1 MAFEEQNEP
10 IIDATAGRKAS
21 VSTSTFFKTLKLLVV
36 SIRPKQW
43 YKNILLFVGIVFSAN
58 LLNASMWVTAM
69 MAFAY
74 FCMLSAGEYLLNDI
88 LDKERDSIHPIKAK
102 RPIASGQLNVKFAFI
117 CALSLIALALLGAY
131 LTISVKFFAI
141 SALFMVLISLYSI
154 VLKHLFI
161 VDILTISSGFVI
173 RAIAGALAI
182 DVPFSS
188 WLVICTFLLALFL
201 ALEKRWHE
209 IALLSENA
217 GAHRSNLSEYSPQML
232 EQWVGIIMAALIVSY
247 LLYTFEAANRAMMF
261 TAPFAVYGLF
271 RYLYLVHYKGA
282 VAEPEAVFTDK
293 AMLVNVGVWGLIVI
307 SIILY
312 GIWQ

>member
-1 MAFEEQNEP
+1 MLPEEQNEP
-10 IIDATAGRKAS
+10 IIDERAGRKTS
-21 VSTSTFFKTLKLLVV
+21 VLAFNPLNTLKLLIV

-88 LDKERDSIHPIKAK
+88 LDRERDKMHPIKAQ

-117 CALSLIALALLGAY
+117 FAVLLIVLALLGAY
-131 LTISVKFFAI
+131 WTINVKFFAI
-141 SALFMVLISLYSI
+141 SALFAVLISLYSV
-154 VLKHLFI
+154 VLKHILI
-161 VDILTISSGFVI
+161 VDILAISAGFVI

-182 DVPFSS
+182 DVPVSS
-188 WLVICTFLLALFL
+188 WLVICAFLLALFL
-201 ALEKRWHE
+201 ALEKRWGE
-209 IALLSENA
+209 IAILSENA
-217 GAHRSNLSEYSPQML
+217 GAHRSNLSEYSPKML
-232 EQWVGIIMAALIVSY
+232 EQLVGIATAALIVSY
-247 LLYTFEAANRAMMF
+247 LLYTFEAANRLMLF

-282 VAEPEAVFTDK
+282 DAEPEAVFRDK
-293 AMLVNVGVWGLIVI
+293 AMLVDVGLWGLAVI

-312 GIWQ
+312 EIWR